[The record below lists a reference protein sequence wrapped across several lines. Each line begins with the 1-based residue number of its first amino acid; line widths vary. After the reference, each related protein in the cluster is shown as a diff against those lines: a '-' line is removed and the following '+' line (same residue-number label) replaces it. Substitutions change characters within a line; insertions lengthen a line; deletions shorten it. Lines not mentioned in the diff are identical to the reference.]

1 MNLICDICQK
11 KYASYKTLWYHK
23 KTKHNIQL
31 TDNTNNVNQNSVNQ
45 NSVNQAKDVIVNKAK
60 DVIVNQKNINQKNVN
75 HAKDVIVNKATDVN
89 INQKNINQNNV
100 NKTKDIVVNHA
111 KNNDIIVNEKDI
123 EYSCE
128 YCLKTYKTRQSK
140 SRHKKTCNIKKRG
153 VTNVQEINDL
163 INDLQI
169 KITNLEK
176 NNGIK
181 NIININ
187 NGTINNQTNNKII
200 INKIGE
206 ENPFELKLNQIQK
219 VLSQELISI
228 ITLIEYLNFNEQLPS
243 NHNFLTSS
251 LESNYLTIYN
261 SDENTFEK
269 QRKKYVFDEVMES
282 SISKVEKLYNV
293 FRNDFPPERQYEIKN
308 NIDALKQIHQ
318 AGYSNKLLKELN
330 KQLNLLSY
338 NKKHIV
344 EKTWSRLRNDPID
357 DDEDKKYWLELA
369 TDNHNNN
376 IATDNHN
383 NNIATDNHNNNIATD
398 NHNNNIAT
406 DNYNIAT
413 DNYNIATDNYN
424 IATDNHNIEPEFK
437 FITNDDSDNE

>member
-1 MNLICDICQK
+1 MNVKCEFCQK
-11 KYASYKTLWYHK
+11 NYASYKTLWYHK
-23 KTKHNIQL
+23 KTKHDIPID
-31 TDNTNNVNQNSVNQ
+31 TDNIVADKIITVVENKNTNTDTDK
-45 NSVNQAKDVIVNKAK
+45 KDNKF
-60 DVIVNQKNINQKNVN
+60 VVENKNVT
-75 HAKDVIVNKATDVN
+75 DINKND
-89 INQKNINQNNV
+89 
-100 NKTKDIVVNHA
+100 
-111 KNNDIIVNEKDI
+111 NDINKNVIDKKDNNKDD
-123 EYSCE
+123 YRCE
-128 YCLKTYKTRQSK
+128 FCLKTYKTRQSK
-140 SRHKKTCNIKKRG
+140 SRHKKTCSVKKG
-153 VTNVQEINDL
+153 GATNVQEINNL
-163 INDLQI
+163 INDLQTKI
-169 KITNLEK
+169 KDLEK
-176 NNGIK
+176 NNGAK

-219 VLSQELISI
+219 VLSQELLSI

-282 SISKVEKLYNV
+282 SISKIEKLYDV
-293 FRNDFPPERQYEIKN
+293 FKKDFPLERQYEFKN
-308 NIDALKQIHQ
+308 NIDTLKQIHQ

-357 DDEDKKYWLELA
+357 EEEDKKYWLELA
-369 TDNHNNN
+369 NDKPESESEFKSKQDTEYKSNQDTEYNHNQD
-376 IATDNHN
+376 TDSEFKHN
-383 NNIATDNHNNNIATD
+383 
-398 NHNNNIAT
+398 
-406 DNYNIAT
+406 Y
-413 DNYNIATDNYN
+413 
-424 IATDNHNIEPEFK
+424 EPEFK
-437 FITNDDSDNE
+437 FINDDSDIEI

>member
-1 MNLICDICQK
+1 MYIICDICQK

-31 TDNTNNVNQNSVNQ
+31 TNNTDKVNQTKVNQ
-45 NSVNQAKDVIVNKAK
+45 TKDTNIIVNQAKDTNVIVNKK
-60 DVIVNQKNINQKNVN
+60 DTN
-75 HAKDVIVNKATDVN
+75 VIVNKKDTNVIVN
-89 INQKNINQNNV
+89 EAKDTNV
-100 NKTKDIVVNHA
+100 IVNEAKDTN
-111 KNNDIIVNEKDI
+111 IIVNETDI

-187 NGTINNQTNNKII
+187 NGTINNKINNKII

-344 EKTWSRLRNDPID
+344 EKTWSRLRNDPLD

-369 TDNHNNN
+369 TNNYNHT
-376 IATDNHN
+376 ITTDNHN
-383 NNIATDNHNNNIATD
+383 ITNDNHNITNDNHNITTDNHNITND
-398 NHNNNIAT
+398 NHNITN
-406 DNYNIAT
+406 
-413 DNYNIATDNYN
+413 
-424 IATDNHNIEPEFK
+424 DNHNIEPEFK
-437 FITNDDSDNE
+437 FITCDDSDNE

>member
-1 MNLICDICQK
+1 MYIICDICQK

-31 TDNTNNVNQNSVNQ
+31 TDNTDKVNQTK
-45 NSVNQAKDVIVNKAK
+45 VNQAKDTNVIVNKK
-60 DVIVNQKNINQKNVN
+60 DTNIILNKKDTNVIVNQ
-75 HAKDVIVNKATDVN
+75 AKDTNVIVNQAKDT
-89 INQKNINQNNV
+89 NV
-100 NKTKDIVVNHA
+100 
-111 KNNDIIVNEKDI
+111 IVNETDI

-187 NGTINNQTNNKII
+187 NGTINNQII

-369 TDNHNNN
+369 TDNHNHNHN

-383 NNIATDNHNNNIATD
+383 HNIATNNYNHNIATDNHNHNIATD
-398 NHNNNIAT
+398 NHT
-406 DNYNIAT
+406 
-413 DNYNIATDNYN
+413 
-424 IATDNHNIEPEFK
+424 IEPEFK

>member
-1 MNLICDICQK
+1 MYIICDICQK

-31 TDNTNNVNQNSVNQ
+31 TDNTDKVNQTK
-45 NSVNQAKDVIVNKAK
+45 VNQAKDTNVIVNKK
-60 DVIVNQKNINQKNVN
+60 DTNIILNKKDTNVIVNQ
-75 HAKDVIVNKATDVN
+75 AKDTNVIVNQAKDTNVIVN
-89 INQKNINQNNV
+89 QAKDTNV
-100 NKTKDIVVNHA
+100 
-111 KNNDIIVNEKDI
+111 IVNETDI

-187 NGTINNQTNNKII
+187 NGTINNQII

-369 TDNHNNN
+369 TDNHNHNHN

-383 NNIATDNHNNNIATD
+383 HNIATNNYNHNIATDNHNHNIATD
-398 NHNNNIAT
+398 NHT
-406 DNYNIAT
+406 
-413 DNYNIATDNYN
+413 
-424 IATDNHNIEPEFK
+424 IEPEFK

>member
-1 MNLICDICQK
+1 MNIKCDICQK
-11 KYASYKTLWYHK
+11 NYASYKTLWYHK
-23 KTKHNIQL
+23 KTKHNITL
-31 TDNTNNVNQNSVNQ
+31 NEKKTDTNNNEKPDTNNDKKPDT
-45 NSVNQAKDVIVNKAK
+45 NNDKKPDTNNDKKEIVKINEKP
-60 DVIVNQKNINQKNVN
+60 DTNNQK
-75 HAKDVIVNKATDVN
+75 KDKKEIIVDDK
-89 INQKNINQNNV
+89 I
-100 NKTKDIVVNHA
+100 IVVDE
-111 KNNDIIVNEKDI
+111 KNN
-123 EYSCE
+123 EYRCE
-128 YCLKTYKTRQSK
+128 FCLKTYKTRQSK
-140 SRHKKTCNIKKRG
+140 SRHKKTCNVKKCG
-153 VTNVQEINDL
+153 ATNVQEINDL
-163 INDLQI
+163 ITDLQTKI
-169 KITNLEK
+169 KDLEK
-176 NNGIK
+176 NNGAK

-219 VLSQELISI
+219 VLSQELLSI

-282 SISKVEKLYNV
+282 SISKVEKLYEV
-293 FRNDFPPERQYEIKN
+293 FKNDFPLERQYEFKN
-308 NIDALKQIHQ
+308 NIDTLKQIHQ

-357 DDEDKKYWLELA
+357 EEEDKKYWLELA
-369 TDNHNNN
+369 SETPENTKTN
-376 IATDNHN
+376 T
-383 NNIATDNHNNNIATD
+383 
-398 NHNNNIAT
+398 
-406 DNYNIAT
+406 
-413 DNYNIATDNYN
+413 
-424 IATDNHNIEPEFK
+424 EPEFK
-437 FITNDDSDNE
+437 FIKDEDSDIE

>member
-1 MNLICDICQK
+1 MNINCDICQK
-11 KYASYKTLWYHK
+11 NYASYKTLWYHK
-23 KTKHNIQL
+23 KTKHNQVINEQC
-31 TDNTNNVNQNSVNQ
+31 NQSNNEQCNQSNNEQSNQ
-45 NSVNQAKDVIVNKAK
+45 SNNEQSKQVINEQSKQSNNEEK
-60 DVIVNQKNINQKNVN
+60 KNIIVEDNNILIDEKTNKII
-75 HAKDVIVNKATDVN
+75 KD
-89 INQKNINQNNV
+89 
-100 NKTKDIVVNHA
+100 
-111 KNNDIIVNEKDI
+111 
-123 EYSCE
+123 EYRCE
-128 YCLKTYKTRQSK
+128 FCLKTYKTRQSK
-140 SRHKKTCNIKKRG
+140 SRHKKTCNVKKTG
-153 VTNVQEINDL
+153 TTNVQEINDL
-163 INDLQI
+163 INDLQTKI
-169 KITNLEK
+169 KDLEK
-176 NNGIK
+176 NNGAK

-282 SISKVEKLYNV
+282 SISKVEKLYEV
-293 FRNDFPPERQYEIKN
+293 FKNDFPLERQNEFKN

-357 DDEDKKYWLELA
+357 EEEDKKYWIELA
-369 TDNHNNN
+369 SETPTDVNN
-376 IATDNHN
+376 
-383 NNIATDNHNNNIATD
+383 
-398 NHNNNIAT
+398 
-406 DNYNIAT
+406 Y
-413 DNYNIATDNYN
+413 
-424 IATDNHNIEPEFK
+424 EPEFK
-437 FITNDDSDNE
+437 FIKEEDSDIE